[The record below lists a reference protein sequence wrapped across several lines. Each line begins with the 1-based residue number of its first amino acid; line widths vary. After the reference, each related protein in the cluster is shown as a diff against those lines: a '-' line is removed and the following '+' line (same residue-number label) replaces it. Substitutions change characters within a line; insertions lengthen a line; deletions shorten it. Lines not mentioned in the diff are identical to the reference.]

1 MRCWYTRW
9 QISSAL
15 DRGELASH
23 MARGHAARCASCQA
37 FSRAL
42 VALDSRLSREAHT
55 AAPPEPVARRTR
67 ARWLVAAP
75 LAAGAAAAIAIAI
88 SMGGT
93 PAPAPAPAAPL
104 ALQTAPSAAQVRILA
119 DRITQAV
126 AHTPLDREL
135 DALIHD
141 GKRGL
146 EAVLA
151 TGGLGESP

>member
-1 MRCWYTRW
+1 M
-9 QISSAL
+9 SSAL
-15 DRGELASH
+15 DRGELASY

-42 VALDSRLSREAHT
+42 VGLDSRLSREAHT
-55 AAPPEPVARRTR
+55 AAAPGPVARRAR

-75 LAAGAAAAIAIAI
+75 LAAGAAAVIAVAI
-88 SMGGT
+88 SAGGK
-93 PAPAPAPAAPL
+93 PPPSPAAPL
-104 ALQTAPSAAQVRILA
+104 ALQTAPAVAQVRVLA
-119 DRITQAV
+119 DRISQAV
-126 AHTPLDREL
+126 ANTPLDREL